1 MDSDPKTVLTPGEK
15 HTTTD
20 VVREAVSLRGRR
32 LILGSLLLAAL
43 VINLDTT
50 IVNVALPSLV
60 RELHATTSQLQW
72 IVDAY
77 NLVFAAFVLAAGSL
91 SDRAGRKGT
100 LLAGLAVFGLASV
113 AGGLGSS
120 PGDLI
125 AARCFMGLGA
135 AVIFPATLS
144 LIANVFTR
152 RGERALAIGLW
163 GATAGAGVALGPI
176 TGGWLLEHYSWS
188 SIFFALAPV
197 AGVTAALVAVTVP
210 TSRDPSTWRADL
222 PGLALSTAGIGLLV
236 FTVIEAPAYGWGSAR
251 TVAGFAAAAA
261 VLAAFIA
268 WERRV
273 PAPMIDVGL
282 FRNPRFT
289 AASGSVT
296 VAFFA
301 LSGFIFLV
309 TQYFQFLKGYGPLST
324 GVRLLPVAICV
335 GVSSVLGTRL
345 ALRLGTK
352 MVVAAGLGSLAA
364 GLAWASSVSVG
375 TSYLRIT
382 AQMVLLGCGIGLTS
396 APATEAIMGVVP
408 KEKAGVGSAV
418 NDATRVLGATLGV
431 AVIGSVYASLY
442 ASRLTSSLPARLPR
456 LLASA
461 AHDSVGAAL
470 GIAGRVDGAGQ
481 AGLAAGV
488 RAAASGA
495 FFHGYQAGCL
505 AAVGVAASGAAMAGL
520 LLPAQPKVTTGRER
534 PAPAVPATEPVLVS
548 MLICLA
554 RCQSADATLLEHQ
567 AVGNGARAT
576 RQFYQDAFGW
586 QTEPV
591 VTDDR
596 LAASGGYRVIRGGAA
611 VAALLRRA
619 PGVAGDPLDS
629 RAGDAVLYVEVP
641 DVEQALQR
649 VEALGGRRVLGPRRV
664 PGSPEYALFIDPQG
678 VLVGLFNAADH
689 P

>member
-1 MDSDPKTVLTPGEK
+1 M
-15 HTTTD
+15 
-20 VVREAVSLRGRR
+20 RGRR
-32 LILGSLLLAAL
+32 LILASLLLAAF

-77 NLVFAAFVLAAGSL
+77 NLVFAAFVLAAGTL
-91 SDRAGRKGT
+91 SDRVGRKGM
-100 LLAGLAVFGLASV
+100 LLAGLTVFGLASI

-125 AARCFMGLGA
+125 AARSFMGLGA

-176 TGGWLLEHYSWS
+176 SGGWLLEHYSWP

-197 AGVTAALVAVTVP
+197 AVVTAALVAVTVP
-210 TSRDPSTWRADL
+210 TSRDPSARRADL
-222 PGLALSTAGIGLLV
+222 PGLALSTAGMALLV
-236 FTVIEAPAYGWGSAR
+236 FTVIEAPGHGWGSAR
-251 TVAGFAAAAA
+251 TIAGFSSA
-261 VLAAFIA
+261 VAVFAAFIA

-273 PAPMIDVGL
+273 PAPMMDVGL

-301 LSGFIFLV
+301 LSGFVFLV
-309 TQYFQFLKGYGPLST
+309 TQYFQFLKGYSPLST
-324 GVRLLPVAICV
+324 GVRLLPVAIFV

-345 ALRLGTK
+345 AVQLGTK
-352 MVVAAGLGSLAA
+352 IVVATGLASLAA
-364 GLAWASSVSVG
+364 GLAWASSASVG
-375 TSYLRIT
+375 TSYLQIA
-382 AQMVLLGCGIGLTS
+382 AQMVLLGSGIGLTS

-442 ASRLTSSLPARLPR
+442 ASHLTSSLPARLPR

-470 GIAGRVDGAGQ
+470 GIAGRLDAAGQ
-481 AGLAAGV
+481 SGVAAGV

-495 FFHGYQAGCL
+495 FFHGYQASIL
-505 AAVGVAASGAAMAGL
+505 AAAGAAVAGAAIAAL
-520 LLPAQPKVTTGRER
+520 LLPAQPQVTIGQGR
-534 PAPAVPATEPVLVS
+534 PAPAAPAAEPVLVS

-554 RCQSADATLLEHQ
+554 RCQSAGATLLEHQ
-567 AVGNGARAT
+567 ADGNGTRAA
-576 RQFYQDAFGW
+576 RQFCQDAFGW
-586 QTEPV
+586 QIELT
-591 VTDDR
+591 VTDFHT
-596 LAASGGYRVIRGGAA
+596 AASGHRVVRGGAA
-611 VAALLRRA
+611 AAALLRHA
-619 PGVAGDPLDS
+619 PGVADSLDG
-629 RAGDAVLYVEVP
+629 RAHDAAFYVEVP
-641 DVEQALQR
+641 DVEQALRR
-649 VEALGGRRVLGPRRV
+649 VEILGGRRVLEPRRA
-664 PGSPEYALFIDPQG
+664 PGSPEYALFTDPQG
-678 VLVGLFNAADH
+678 VLVGLFSSADQQ
-689 P
+689 

>member
-1 MDSDPKTVLTPGEK
+1 MDSGLNST
-15 HTTTD
+15 HTGAGRTIGAA
-20 VVREAVSLRGRR
+20 VREAVSLRGRR
-32 LILGSLLLAAL
+32 VILLSLLLAAF

-50 IVNVALPSLV
+50 IVNVALPSLI

-77 NLVFAAFVLAAGSL
+77 NLVFAAFVLAAGTL
-91 SDRAGRKGT
+91 SDRVGRKGM

-144 LIANVFTR
+144 LIANVFTQR
-152 RGERALAIGLW
+152 RERALAIGLW
-163 GATAGAGVALGPI
+163 GATAGVGVALGPI

-197 AGVTAALVAVTVP
+197 AVVAGALVAIIVP
-210 TSRDPSTWRADL
+210 TSRDPSARRADL
-222 PGLALSTAGIGLLV
+222 LGLALSAAGMALLV
-236 FTVIEAPAYGWGSAR
+236 FTVIEAPAHGWASAR
-251 TVAGFAAAAA
+251 TVAGFAGAAA
-261 VLAAFIA
+261 VLAAFIG

-273 PAPMIDVGL
+273 AAPMIDVGL

-345 ALRLGTK
+345 AVRLGTK
-352 MVVAAGLGSLAA
+352 MVVAAGLASLAA

-431 AVIGSVYASLY
+431 AVIGSVYSSLY

-470 GIAGRVDGAGQ
+470 GIAGRLDGAGH
-481 AGLAAGV
+481 AGLAARV

-505 AAVGVAASGAAMAGL
+505 AAAGVAVAGAAMAGL
-520 LLPAQPKVTTGRER
+520 LPAQPQVTTGRER
-534 PAPAVPATEPVLVS
+534 PARAAPAAGPVLVS

-554 RCQSADATLLEHQ
+554 RCQSAGATLVEHQ
-567 AVGNGARAT
+567 ADGNGAREA

-586 QTEPV
+586 QIELT
-591 VTDDR
+591 VTDHDT
-596 LAASGGYRVIRGGAA
+596 AASGGHRVVRGGVAT
-611 VAALLRRA
+611 AALLRQA
-619 PGVAGDPLDS
+619 PGVAADPLDD
-629 RAGDAVLYVEVP
+629 RARDAVFYVEVP
-641 DVEQALQR
+641 DVEQALRR
-649 VEALGGRRVLGPRRV
+649 VEALGGRRVLGPSRAA
-664 PGSPEYALFIDPQG
+664 GSPEHALFTDPQG
-678 VLVGLFNAADH
+678 VLVGLFTAADQ